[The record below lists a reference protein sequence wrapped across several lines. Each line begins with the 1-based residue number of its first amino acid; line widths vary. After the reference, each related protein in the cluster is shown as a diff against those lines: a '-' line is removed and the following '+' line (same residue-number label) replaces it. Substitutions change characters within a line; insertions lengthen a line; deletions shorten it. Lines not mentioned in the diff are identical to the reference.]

1 VAFAVLHSHAL
12 RRLPGA
18 SLSKESKMNL
28 DQAIA
33 MVKAAG
39 YRVTKP
45 RPRRARNAA
54 PAVNAVGKPYGA
66 NFDPNYRM
74 RTPRT
79 SIARLL
85 APMPKNTPWVAT
97 PLSR

>member
-1 VAFAVLHSHAL
+1 
-12 RRLPGA
+12 
-18 SLSKESKMNL
+18 MNL

-33 MVKAAG
+33 VVKAAG

-45 RPRRARNAA
+45 RQYTIAQRVHGKHLNAI
-54 PAVNAVGKPYGA
+54 GKPYGA
-66 NFDPNYRM
+66 NYDPNYRM

-79 SIARLL
+79 RIARLL
-85 APMPKNTPWVAT
+85 APMPENTPWVAT